1 MLEDR
6 AERNKLRHTIM
17 NAEQRKVISKEEVGF
32 IVTLVERFRGDI
44 EKKTKQFNMLQGE
57 IAQLRINEQ
66 IIMDLV
72 SNMISAAE
80 RDVARQETMAKLKGA
95 REEEARAK
103 KEQAELE
110 KAKTPDEQED

>member
-1 MLEDR
+1 MLEERDG
-6 AERNKLRHTIM
+6 RNKLRHTIM

-32 IVTLVERFRGDI
+32 IVTLVEKFRLDI
-44 EKKTKQFNMLQGE
+44 EKKTKQFNMLKGE
-57 IAQLRINEQ
+57 IAQLRINET

-80 RDVARQETMAKLKGA
+80 RDIARQETMDKLKGA
-95 REEEARAK
+95 REEEARFK
-103 KEQAELE
+103 KDQAELK

>member
-1 MLEDR
+1 MLENR

-32 IVTLVERFRGDI
+32 IVALVERFRDDI
-44 EKKTKQFNMLQGE
+44 EKKNKQFNMLQGE
-57 IAQLRINEQ
+57 ISQLRINEK

-72 SNMISAAE
+72 SNMIAAAE

-95 REEEARAK
+95 REEED
-103 KEQAELE
+103 L
-110 KAKTPDEQED
+110 